1 MVAVGDVDPR
11 LMGVKVLSELIAAG
25 PLGDWIV
32 NMEGEG
38 VSAVRGGGGGP

>member
-11 LMGVKVLSELIAAG
+11 LMGVKVLSKLTAAEL
-25 PLGDWIV
+25 LGWDWTV

-38 VSAVRGGGGGP
+38 VSAVRGGGP